1 MKNKIRL
8 FLNPLLF
15 IESLIIFPILPI
27 FFLVIF
33 YNIYQLNGGLD
44 TNLWILFVV
53 MESFGIFSIFYVLM
67 NTGTNIVLSE
77 EGVELHR
84 GFKKTVFHCWDD
96 YRYCEKGYYLY
107 YGKFPS
113 YYIVISTYKL
123 RTCELLKINS
133 ISISEK
139 VIKVKYNKKSID
151 SFLRILPPRLS
162 EPLKNQFK
170 NIKPPKI
177 NFIPWHSKSPSFS
190 RGFVFCLL
198 SPESKQ
204 ELS

>member
-15 IESLIIFPILPI
+15 IESLIVFPILPI

-84 GFKKTVFHCWDD
+84 GFKKTVFHCWDN
-96 YRYCEKGYYLY
+96 YRYCEKGYFLY

-123 RTCELLKINS
+123 RTCELLKISS
-133 ISISEK
+133 IPISEK

-151 SFLRILPPRLS
+151 SFLRILPQDFPNHL
-162 EPLKNQFK
+162 
-170 NIKPPKI
+170 KI
-177 NFIPWHSKSPSFS
+177 NLKTSNHQRLILFRDTQKAPLS
-190 RGFVFCLL
+190 RGLIFCLL
-198 SPESKQ
+198 SPKIKQ
-204 ELS
+204 EPS

>member
-15 IESLIIFPILPI
+15 IESLIVFPILPI

-84 GFKKTVFHCWDD
+84 GFKKTVFHC
-96 YRYCEKGYYLY
+96 
-107 YGKFPS
+107 
-113 YYIVISTYKL
+113 
-123 RTCELLKINS
+123 
-133 ISISEK
+133 
-139 VIKVKYNKKSID
+139 
-151 SFLRILPPRLS
+151 
-162 EPLKNQFK
+162 
-170 NIKPPKI
+170 
-177 NFIPWHSKSPSFS
+177 
-190 RGFVFCLL
+190 
-198 SPESKQ
+198 
-204 ELS
+204 